1 MRMLLN
7 VHIPNEPFNHYVRDG
22 TAGSLMEAILAE
34 SQPEAVY
41 FTEQNGMRGAVLI
54 VDVAEPSDVPALAEP
69 WFLKFNATCEF
80 RIVMKPEDLELAGLA
95 QLGAKWK

>member
-22 TAGSLMEAILAE
+22 TVGRFVEAILAE

-41 FTEQNGMRGAVLI
+41 FTEQNGMRAAVLI
-54 VDVAEPSDVPALAEP
+54 VDGAEPSDVPALTEP
-69 WFLKFNATCEF
+69 WFLTFNATCEI
-80 RIVMKPEDLELAGLA
+80 RIVMRPEDLELADLA